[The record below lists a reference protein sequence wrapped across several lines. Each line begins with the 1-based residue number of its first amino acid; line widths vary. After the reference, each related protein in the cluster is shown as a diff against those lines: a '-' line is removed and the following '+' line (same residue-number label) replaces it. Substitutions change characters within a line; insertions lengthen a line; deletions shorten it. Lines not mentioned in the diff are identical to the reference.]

1 VINLRLLPRPEVPG
15 YVQREMKNI
24 FSGEFVD
31 YLNVREIVKKLDI
44 FREYASDMYQEGD
57 INAAMAVLR
66 PVIEAI
72 IDNYTN
78 LDDNDGLMR
87 NFFAMVM
94 DLYGDIVPNFRLDG
108 ERRRRMNQAS
118 GNGYMRGGMGPGA
131 RWSAISSAR
140 RRCASMSRRTC

>member
-1 VINLRLLPRPEVPG
+1 
-15 YVQREMKNI
+15 
-24 FSGEFVD
+24 
-31 YLNVREIVKKLDI
+31 
-44 FREYASDMYQEGD
+44 MYQEGD
-57 INAAMAVLR
+57 INSAMAVLR

-108 ERRRRMNQAS
+108 ERRRRMNQALEW
-118 GNGYMRGGMGPGA
+118 YMLGGMGPGA
-131 RWSAISSAR
+131 RGPQFPPQGDGAPQ
-140 RRCASMSRRTC
+140 